1 MNSIHPPS
9 SAVTFPVSEA
19 GSKAVNVQP
28 ISHLRPFR
36 RMSLPTAP
44 TLIHRESVVSVAS
57 FDSLPE
63 EGEAPV
69 SSGIRPGSH
78 GHGHG
83 HLAPK
88 RLGPGKGRIESPRRR
103 TRRDASRPADDPR
116 NAKRKKVIEEFY
128 QTEKAYVDGLDLIYS
143 VRYLDC
149 CPSFVLTPGYVGSTS
164 SPQSL
169 HH

>member
-1 MNSIHPPS
+1 M
-9 SAVTFPVSEA
+9 
-19 GSKAVNVQP
+19 NVQP
-28 ISHLRPFR
+28 LSHLRPFR
-36 RMSLPTAP
+36 RISLPTAP

-69 SSGIRPGSH
+69 LPRIRAGSH

-88 RLGPGKGRIESPRRR
+88 RLGPGRARIESPRRR
-103 TRRDASRPADDPR
+103 TRRDVSRPADDPR
-116 NAKRKKVIEEFY
+116 DAKRKKVIEEFY
-128 QTEKAYVDGLDLIYS
+128 QTEKAYVDGLELIYS
-143 VRYLDC
+143 VRFLDC
-149 CPSFVLTPGYVGSTS
+149 YPSFVLMPGYVGSIS
-164 SPQSL
+164 SHPSL